1 MPLFTQ
7 GVDYPKPRLPML
19 LHIPSGS
26 KLYTLTRGASGG
38 AVPGEIQR
46 LEFGM
51 WRWRTQQWSEGWR
64 GDNSIAIPLGAL
76 QAVLIETTGP

>member
-1 MPLFTQ
+1 MHSST
-7 GVDYPKPRLPML
+7 YPRLRL
-19 LHIPSGS
+19 LLPLSLSSLSVI
-26 KLYTLTRGASGG
+26 TVTVTRRATGG
-38 AVPGEIQR
+38 AVSGEMQR

-76 QAVLIETTGP
+76 QAVLVETTGP